1 MTLAMRLS
9 RAAPAV
15 SMLYPA
21 RSFVAQVRT
30 TGCGN
35 LSPLVLVIGSPI
47 TDLDLGGQRQY
58 GNGRKSLIH
67 PIRRC

>member
-1 MTLAMRLS
+1 MTLA
-9 RAAPAV
+9 AV
-15 SMLYPA
+15 IACGSGSVDVVSA

-30 TGCGN
+30 TGWGN